1 MKKRK
6 TYININFRY
15 LLAISVLLITGFA
28 ACKSFV
34 QVDPPISGITGATAY
49 ATDRS
54 AAAVVTGIYAGLM
67 SGNTAFTAGT
77 SGLPYLMGLYADE
90 LQNYAATNI
99 SRQQFYQNN
108 LQNTAAVGPLWN
120 SVYDILYDCNAAI
133 EGISASAALTKET
146 KDRLLGE
153 AKFMRAFLLFYAT
166 NLFGDIPLPLTTN
179 YVINNAITRSPQAK
193 AYEQIVADLRDAQAL
208 LSNDYITGDGQLTED
223 KARPNKQAAI
233 ALLSRV
239 YLYMQNWQQA
249 EELAGMLIA
258 DGRYELE
265 ANLQNVFLANNKEA
279 IWQMAFTASTGFANS
294 DIDNYTLTPASGP
307 DAFRTVTLSS
317 FLVNAFEPNDQRLSV
332 WVGRND
338 VAATPV
344 SPAGTYYYSRKYR
357 DKTPGAEYLAVFRLS
372 EQLLIRAEARA
383 QQSNLSGAQT
393 DLNTVRTRAGLPAT
407 TATTKEALLNA
418 ILHER
423 QVEFF
428 LEWGHRWFDLKR
440 SGKANEVMSI
450 VTPQKGG
457 IWNANWQLLPV
468 PQTELLTNGNLSQN
482 PGYPR

>member
-1 MKKRK
+1 MRK
-6 TYININFRY
+6 TNINIYTR
-15 LLAISVLLITGFA
+15 LLFVVIVLLIISLAG
-28 ACKSFV
+28 CRSFV
-34 QVDPPISGITGATAY
+34 QVDPPTSGITSATAY
-49 ATDRS
+49 ATDKS
-54 AAAVVTGIYAGLM
+54 AASVVTGIYAGLM
-67 SGNTAFTAGT
+67 SNTTAFTAGS
-77 SGLPYLMGLYADE
+77 SGIPYLMGLYADE
-90 LQNYAATNI
+90 LQNYAATNLT
-99 SRQQFYQNN
+99 RQQYYQNN
-108 LQNTAAVGPLWN
+108 LQNTVTTGPFWN
-120 SVYDILYDCNAAI
+120 SIYDILYDCNAAI
-133 EGISASAALTKET
+133 EGISTSGTLTKPT
-146 KDRLLGE
+146 RDRLLGE

-166 NLFGDIPLPLTTN
+166 NLFGDIPMPLTTN
-179 YVINNAITRSPQAK
+179 YITNNAIARSPQARV
-193 AYEQIVADLRDAQAL
+193 YEQIIADLQEAQAL
-208 LSNDYITGDGQLTED
+208 LTNDYITGDGNITED
-223 KARPNKQAAI
+223 KARPNKQAVI
-233 ALLSRV
+233 ALLARV
-239 YLYMQNWQQA
+239 HLYMQHWQQA
-249 EELAGMLIA
+249 EELAGSLIA

-265 ANLQNVFLANNKEA
+265 TDLQKVFLANNKEA

-294 DIDNYTLTPASGP
+294 DIDNYTLTPLSGP

-317 FLVNAFEPNDQRLSV
+317 FLVNAFEPGDERLVS

-383 QQSNLSGAQT
+383 QQGNLSGAQT
-393 DLNTVRTRAGLPAT
+393 DLDAIRTRAGLPAA
-407 TATTKEALLNA
+407 TATTKEALLTA

-440 SGKANEVMSI
+440 SGKANDIMSV

-457 IWNANWQLLPV
+457 VWNADWLLLPV
-468 PQTELLTNGNLSQN
+468 PQTELLANGNLSQN

>member
-1 MKKRK
+1 MKKRTSNNTK
-6 TYININFRY
+6 LPY
-15 LLAISVLLITGFA
+15 LLVISVLLVTGFT

-49 ATDRS
+49 ATDKS
-54 AAAVVTGIYAGLM
+54 ASAVVTGIYAGLM
-67 SGNTAFTAGT
+67 SGNTAFTTGT
-77 SGLPYLMGLYADE
+77 SGMPYLMGLYADE
-90 LQNYAATNI
+90 LQNYAATNVT
-99 SRQQFYQNN
+99 RQQFYQNN
-108 LQNTAAVGPLWN
+108 LQNTAAVGPFWN
-120 SVYDILYDCNAAI
+120 SIYDILYDCNAAV
-133 EGISASAALTKET
+133 EGISKSGTLTKPT

-166 NLFGDIPLPLTTN
+166 NLFGEIPMPLTTN
-179 YVINNAITRSPQAK
+179 YVTNNVITRSPQAK
-193 AYEQIVADLRDAQAL
+193 VYEQIIADLQEAQTL
-208 LSNDYITGDGQLTED
+208 LGNDYMTGDGSATED

-233 ALLSRV
+233 ALLARV
-239 YLYMQNWQQA
+239 NLYMQHWQQA
-249 EELAGMLIA
+249 EALAGSLIT

-265 ANLQNVFLANNKEA
+265 TDLLKVFLANNKEA
-279 IWQMAFTASTGFANS
+279 IWQMGFTASTGFANS

-307 DAFRTVTLSS
+307 DAFRTVTLTP
-317 FLVNAFEPNDQRLSV
+317 FLVNAFEPGDQRLTV

-338 VAATPV
+338 VAATQI

-357 DKTPGAEYLAVFRLS
+357 DKTPGAEYLAVFRLA

-383 QQSNLSGAQT
+383 QQGNIAGAQT
-393 DLNTVRTRAGLPAT
+393 DLNAIRTRAGLPAT
-407 TATTKEALLNA
+407 TATTKDALLNA

-440 SGKANEVMSI
+440 TGKANEVMSV

-457 IWNANWQLLPV
+457 VWNANWLLLPV